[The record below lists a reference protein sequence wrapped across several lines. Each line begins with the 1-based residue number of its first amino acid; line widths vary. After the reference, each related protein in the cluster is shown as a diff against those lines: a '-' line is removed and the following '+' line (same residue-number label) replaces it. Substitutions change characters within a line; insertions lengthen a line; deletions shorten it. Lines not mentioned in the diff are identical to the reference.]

1 MTHRVGPTLAALAL
15 AAAAATAPAQAQT
28 TDQSGGLWSLT
39 LYGQESFPKQTN
51 TNDQIAEI
59 NRAFGTHFEDWGDT
73 HNLSVGL
80 QLFRRV
86 SPRWQLG
93 LEVDGSRGSIGGTE
107 TVLTE
112 AGPAE
117 LEFEQKYDLYA
128 DLLAVAHFLPCPSC
142 RRITPFVLFGAGV
155 AYEKDTTTLTLRNE
169 FLDSGLRANSD
180 GTFPVYTAGLGIDV
194 PVPANGA
201 WYLEAGAA
209 YFWGR
214 FKHQVPARGD
224 LAPAPEVL
232 ADTDSTGPNYWIGI
246 GLRF

>member
-1 MTHRVGPTLAALAL
+1 MRNRVLRTLAALVVGAAP
-15 AAAAATAPAQAQT
+15 AAAQA
-28 TDQSGGLWSLT
+28 GGAWSLT
-39 LYGQESFPKQTN
+39 LYAQQSFPKQTN
-51 TNDQIAEI
+51 TNQQIAEI
-59 NRAFGTHFEDWGDT
+59 NDVFGTHFEDWDDAT
-73 HNLSVGL
+73 NLSLGV
-80 QLFRRV
+80 QLFRRT
-86 SPRWQLG
+86 STRWQLG

-142 RRITPFVLFGAGV
+142 RRVTPFVLLGAGV

-169 FLDSGLRANSD
+169 FLDSGLRAKSD
-180 GTFPVYTAGLGIDV
+180 GTFPVYTAGLGVDV

-246 GLRF
+246 GRRF

>member
-1 MTHRVGPTLAALAL
+1 VLVALGIAAAGAL
-15 AAAAATAPAQAQT
+15 AASGAPAAAQAQGAGH
-28 TDQSGGLWSLT
+28 GGGVWSLT

-59 NRAFGTHFEDWGDT
+59 NRTFGTHFEDWDDT
-73 HNLSVGL
+73 HNLSL

-128 DLLAVAHFLPCPSC
+128 DLLGVAHFLPCPSC
-142 RRITPFVLFGAGV
+142 RRVTPFVLLGAGV

-169 FLDSGLRANSD
+169 YLDSELTADSD
-180 GTFPVYTAGLGIDV
+180 GTFPVYTAGLGLDV
-194 PVPANGA
+194 PVPAGGP
-201 WYLEAGAA
+201 WYLEVGTA

-214 FKHQVPARGD
+214 FEHRVPARGD

-246 GLRF
+246 GRRF